1 VGFLDKLLR
10 AKPTHKVAPL
20 EQAVLVYLNGS
31 ELSDE
36 IYQHYDTS
44 TLEDQLIAVIQSH
57 NLGEFDGN
65 EFGPAGVTLYM
76 YGRDAEV
83 LFNGIE
89 PVLRAYPLCQR
100 ARVVIRQGGPG
111 AFQREVRL

>member
-1 VGFLDKLLR
+1 VRFLDNLFGT
-10 AKPTHKVAPL
+10 KPPQKVNPL

-31 ELSDE
+31 ELADE
-36 IYQHYDTS
+36 IYQQYDTS

-65 EFGPAGVTLYM
+65 EFGPEGVTLFM

-89 PVLRAYPLCQR
+89 RVLRAYPLCQR

-111 AFQREVRL
+111 APQREVRL